1 MKAAESGVEITLA
14 STVAVVLKRNE
25 PSVGSAVSS
34 VVTIAAS
41 ADERALDDADE
52 DRAEEDDAE
61 RPPPPAPDEP
71 ARAAERLPAL
81 QPSVSSTGT
90 ATAKQT

>member
-1 MKAAESGVEITLA
+1 MKAAESGVEMTLA
-14 STVAVVLKRNE
+14 STVAVVLTRKE
-25 PSVGSAVSS
+25 PSVGSTVST
-34 VVTIAAS
+34 VVTIGGEP
-41 ADERALDDADE
+41 DERALDDPDE

-61 RPPPPAPDEP
+61 RPPPAALDEP

-81 QPSVSSTGT
+81 DPSVSSTGT